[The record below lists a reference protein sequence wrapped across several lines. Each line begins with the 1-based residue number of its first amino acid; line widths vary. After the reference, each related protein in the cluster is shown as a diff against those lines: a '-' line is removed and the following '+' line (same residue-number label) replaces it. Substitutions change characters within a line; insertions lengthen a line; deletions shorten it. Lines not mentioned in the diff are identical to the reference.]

1 MIVVDPEVTRRKF
14 ERELELWRE
23 QEGVYRRRGWLMLG
37 QDELTVDIG
46 FLGRLPLGPQTIPT
60 ISVCVRIE
68 FTNYDLEPPSVE
80 FIDPLTGEYVSPS
93 VQAIVGTEEGPRDLV
108 VHSHPKTNRPFFCVP
123 GVREYHDHPQHTGDS
138 WLLHRQ
144 SGEGRLATICDRIWR
159 TMARNLIGVQLNLQ
173 TLPGQQL
180 QIQLRVANAPGEVAE
195 AMWEQAR
202 QAEQAAR
209 VAQAGLVVPQ
219 GQALE
224 LPPEAVAALGVGP
237 APWPHAEDAP

>member
-37 QDELTVDIG
+37 QHELSVDVG
-46 FLGRLPLGPQTIPT
+46 FLGRLPVGGQPIPAM
-60 ISVCVRIE
+60 SACVRID

-80 FIDPLTGEYVSPS
+80 FIDPLTGDYTSPP
-93 VQAIVGTEEGPRDLV
+93 VQALVGTAEDPHDLV
-108 VHSHPKTNRPFFCVP
+108 VHSHPETNRPFFCVP
-123 GVREYHDHPQHTGDS
+123 GIREYHNHPQHSGDP

-159 TMARNLIGVQLNLQ
+159 SMARNLIGIQVNVQ
-173 TLPGQQL
+173 TLPGQL

-202 QAEQAAR
+202 QAEQATRA
-209 VAQAGLVVPQ
+209 AQAGLVVPQ
-219 GQALE
+219 GQTQ
-224 LPPEAVAALGVGP
+224 LPPEIAQALGLVRAP
-237 APWPHAEDAP
+237 ASSGDEDS